1 MENASK
7 ALIMAAGVLIGIL
20 IISLA
25 VYLFVDFGSTS
36 AEINAQNAEKQIT
49 QFNSK
54 FTSYADKEL
63 TIYDV
68 ITVVNYAKENNKYYD
83 GLKEYQITVYLNN
96 VDLTN
101 PDRDEQ
107 YLNTLISSDKNS
119 IQGNPPKLPGYVCK
133 SGSIKYNQNGRVKSL
148 SFTNN

>member
-36 AEINAQNAEKQIT
+36 AEINAQNAEKQIN

-68 ITVVNYAKENNKYYD
+68 ITVVNYAKENNEYYE
-83 GLKEYQITVYLNN
+83 GLVEYQITVKLDNE
-96 VDLTN
+96 VLTD
-101 PDRDEQ
+101 PDKD
-107 YLNTLISSDKNS
+107 LNTLISRDKNL
-119 IQGNPPKLPGYVCK
+119 IQESSPKLPVYVCK
-133 SGSIKYNQNGRVKSL
+133 SGNIEYQNGRVKL
-148 SFTNN
+148 LRFTTK

>member
-36 AEINAQNAEKQIT
+36 AEINAQNAEKQIN

-54 FTSYADKEL
+54 FTSYADKDL

-83 GLKEYQITVYLNN
+83 GVGEYQITVMLGTNDN
-96 VDLTN
+96 LTN
-101 PDRDEQ
+101 RDEK
-107 YLNTLISSDKNS
+107 YLKELINNNKELITNGSSN
-119 IQGNPPKLPGYVCK
+119 LPVYECK
-133 SGSIKYNQNGRVKSL
+133 SKNIEYQNGRVKL
-148 SFTNN
+148 LRFTAK

>member
-7 ALIMAAGVLIGIL
+7 ALVMAAGVLIGVL
-20 IISLA
+20 IISLG

-68 ITVVNYAKENNKYYD
+68 ITVVNYAKENNEYYE
-83 GLKEYQITVYLNN
+83 GLAEYQITVKLANDILTDRDEVYLNN
-96 VDLTN
+96 
-101 PDRDEQ
+101 
-107 YLNTLISSDKNS
+107 LISTDKNS
-119 IQGNPPKLPGYVCK
+119 IVKGSPNLPVYECK
-133 SGSIKYNQNGRVKSL
+133 SGSIKYHQNGRVESL
-148 SFTNN
+148 IFNKK

>member
-7 ALIMAAGVLIGIL
+7 ALVMAAGILIGVLIITLG
-20 IISLA
+20 

-36 AEINAQNAEKQIT
+36 AEINAQNAEKQVT

-83 GLKEYQITVYLNN
+83 GIEEYKITVKLTNDVLTDRNEDYLNN
-96 VDLTN
+96 
-101 PDRDEQ
+101 
-107 YLNTLISSDKNS
+107 LISTDKNS
-119 IQGNPPKLPGYVCK
+119 IVGSSPKLPVYECK
-133 SGSIKYNQNGRVKSL
+133 SGSIKYHQNGRVESL
-148 SFTNN
+148 SFTKK